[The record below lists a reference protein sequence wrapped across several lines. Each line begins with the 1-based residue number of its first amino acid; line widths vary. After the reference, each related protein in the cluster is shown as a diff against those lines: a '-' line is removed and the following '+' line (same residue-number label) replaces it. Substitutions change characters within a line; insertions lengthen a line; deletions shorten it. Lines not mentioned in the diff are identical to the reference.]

1 MQLALV
7 SETYAPEVNGV
18 ALTVQSLLQQ
28 LVAQGHRVC
37 LSCPQA
43 PADPDERSWLHH
55 TTPGRALPWYPALR
69 FGWPAA
75 AALTRLWREAGV
87 QGVYVA
93 TEGPLGWSAVRVA
106 KRLGLP
112 VVTGFHTRF
121 DEFLAHYGLGLLK
134 PLGLRYLR
142 SFHNL
147 ADATLVPTREL
158 QRFLQDQGFRRVEL
172 LRRAVDTVLFDP
184 ARRDPALRERCGVGE
199 HQLLVLT
206 VGRLAPEKNF
216 ALAFAA
222 FRAIRERH
230 PGARLVVAG
239 DGPSR
244 EALMREMPDAV
255 WTGMLGHR
263 ELAAHYASADLYLMP
278 SLTETFGNVTLEA
291 MACGVDTVAFDYGAA
306 REHLRDGVNGWSVDF
321 GKTEAYVRRAL
332 DAADAVAAGQRLGPA
347 ARQTLLG
354 LTPARVAADL
364 AELLARLGHA
374 AGRNSAPTPLGS
386 ALGEQR

>member
-37 LSCPQA
+37 LSCPR
-43 PADPDERSWLHH
+43 PPVDPDERSFVHQQ
-55 TTPGRALPWYPALR
+55 TPGRSLPWYPDLR
-69 FGWPAA
+69 FGWPAGRR
-75 AALTRLWREAGV
+75 LESLWREARV

-93 TEGPLGWSAVRVA
+93 TEGPLGDSALRA
-106 KRLGLP
+106 ARRLGLP

-142 SFHNL
+142 AFHDR

-158 QRFLQDQGFRRVEL
+158 QAFLQARGFSRVEL
-172 LRRAVDTVLFDP
+172 LRRAVDTALFTP
-184 ARRDPALRERCGVGE
+184 QRRSAALRAKLGVADS
-199 HQLLVLT
+199 QLLVLA
-206 VGRLAPEKNF
+206 VGRIAPEKNF

-222 FRAIRERH
+222 FRAIRQRH
-230 PGARLVVAG
+230 PTARLVVVG
-239 DGPSR
+239 DGPAR
-244 EALMREMPDAV
+244 AALMREMPEAV
-255 WTGMLGHR
+255 WTGMLSHA

-291 MACGVDTVAFDYGAA
+291 MACGVDTLAFDYGAA
-306 REHLRDGVNGWSVDF
+306 REHLIDSENGWSVPF
-321 GKTEAYVRRAL
+321 GDAAAYVRRAEA
-332 DAADAVAAGQRLGPA
+332 AADAVAGGRRLGPA
-347 ARQTLLG
+347 ARQTLLP
-354 LTPARVAADL
+354 LSPARVAADL
-364 AELLARLGHA
+364 VELLVRLGARSERLA
-374 AGRNSAPTPLGS
+374 ASTPLNGV
-386 ALGEQR
+386 LGESP

>member
-43 PADPDERSWLHH
+43 PVDPGERSFVHQQ
-55 TTPGRALPWYPALR
+55 TPGRSLPWYPDLR
-69 FGWPAA
+69 FGWPAGRALA
-75 AALTRLWREAGV
+75 ALWREAGV

-93 TEGPLGWSAVRVA
+93 TEGPLGYSALGAAR
-106 KRLGLP
+106 RLGLP

-121 DEFLAHYGLGLLK
+121 DEFLGHYGLGLLK

-142 SFHNL
+142 SFHNR

-158 QRFLQDQGFRRVEL
+158 QAFLQARGFGRVEL
-172 LRRAVDTVLFDP
+172 LRRAVDTALFAP
-184 ARRDPALRERCGVGE
+184 ERRSAALRARLGVSDR
-199 HQLLVLT
+199 QLLVLA
-206 VGRLAPEKNF
+206 VGRIAPEKNF
-216 ALAFAA
+216 ALAFES
-222 FRAIRERH
+222 FRAIRQRH
-230 PGARLVVAG
+230 PDARLVVAG
-239 DGPSR
+239 DGPAR
-244 EALMREMPDAV
+244 AALMREMPDAV
-255 WTGMLGHR
+255 WTGMLSHA
-263 ELAAHYASADLYLMP
+263 ELAVHYASADLYLMP

-306 REHLRDGVNGWSVDF
+306 HEHLVDGRNGWSVPF
-321 GKTEAYVRRAL
+321 GDAPAYLHRAEQ
-332 DAADAVAAGQRLGPA
+332 AADAVARGQRLGPA

-354 LTPARVAADL
+354 LSPARVAADL
-364 AELLARLGHA
+364 VELLARLGARSGRPA
-374 AGRNSAPTPLGS
+374 ASAPLNGV
-386 ALGEQR
+386 LGESP

>member
-37 LSCPQA
+37 LSCPQP
-43 PADPDERSWLHH
+43 PADPHERSWLHH
-55 TTPGRALPWYPALR
+55 TAPGRALPWYPALR
-69 FGWPAA
+69 FGWPAG
-75 AALTRLWREAGV
+75 AALERLWREAGV

-93 TEGPLGWSAVRVA
+93 TEGPLGWSAVRAA

-121 DEFLAHYGLGLLK
+121 DEFLGHYGLGLLK

-142 SFHNL
+142 SFHNR

-158 QRFLQDQGFRRVEL
+158 QRFLQAQGFRRVEL
-172 LRRAVDTVLFDP
+172 LRRAVDTALFDP
-184 ARRDPALRERCGVGE
+184 VRRDPALRARCGVGDGE
-199 HQLLVLT
+199 LLVLA

-216 ALAFAA
+216 ALAFNAY
-222 FRAIRERH
+222 RAIRQRH

-239 DGPSR
+239 DGPAR
-244 EALMREMPDAV
+244 ESLMREMPEAV
-255 WTGMLGHR
+255 WTGMLGHAD
-263 ELAAHYASADLYLMP
+263 LAALYASADLYLMP

-306 REHLRDGVNGWSVDF
+306 REHLRDGVNGWSVAY
-321 GKTEAYVRRAL
+321 GEAEAFVRRAL
-332 DAADAVAAGQRLGPA
+332 DAADAVAVGRRLGPA

-354 LTPARVAADL
+354 LSPARVAADL
-364 AELLARLGHA
+364 AELLARLGHV
-374 AGRNSAPTPLGS
+374 AGRNPASTTLGS
-386 ALGEQR
+386 ALGDSR